1 MKFKNS
7 KGITLVALVITIILL
22 LLLAAI
28 TISSLRNS
36 GLFSGAKNA
45 KLKTEI
51 AQEKEELKLAFN
63 EILTKNISESG
74 YYFINY
80 EELESELK
88 NTEKHPNIKSVE
100 IADAKP
106 YTSIE
111 LSSNKRM
118 NLSNLF
124 MPVSS
129 AAIQAVKIESKYAKV
144 TFNSDRSYYI
154 GIQENV
160 GKIFIEKDYA
170 IVENNSDNSDDEET
184 KTQLSEIEELKLAI
198 KNSKE
203 MNVYF
208 EKEIIVPDSIE
219 AELNDKSLHP
229 NITNVEI
236 LSEESMPYDTIEVAS
251 TNKTIFNLKNLF
263 IPTAQAVG
271 VHYSDHHIRVTFKS
285 LNVYYV
291 SIEDGDKTIENNGKI
306 YASSENFSDF
316 SVIKTNEYLKQ
327 LDKSNNLDNFEMYSY
342 LSKLDNLD
350 GYVICGLNSKGQQKL
365 ENNELTELKINEKI
379 NGKNVDAI
387 SAIYSF
393 GINGQMDFSGI
404 TKVII
409 PDSVKVIGPNA
420 FTSFDENTKIIYNEK
435 IDRYIS
441 LKAFYNY
448 YDVEFR
454 DFSTSIQGTKN
465 YVDMLNQKIKN
476 GKSLNEVEQ
485 ENHKIYQSLL
495 DFVGEKEYFN
505 CCVISGIS
513 FLGNTKIS
521 ENKLEELVIPEKY
534 LGKQVVSIE
543 GFFDNIDFS
552 SVKKIIIPSSV
563 KIIQPYAFRAFSPDT
578 EFVHEGGYD
587 FVGEGAFPTAK

>member
-420 FTSFDENTKIIYNEK
+420 F
-435 IDRYIS
+435 
-441 LKAFYNY
+441 
-448 YDVEFR
+448 
-454 DFSTSIQGTKN
+454 
-465 YVDMLNQKIKN
+465 
-476 GKSLNEVEQ
+476 
-485 ENHKIYQSLL
+485 
-495 DFVGEKEYFN
+495 
-505 CCVISGIS
+505 
-513 FLGNTKIS
+513 
-521 ENKLEELVIPEKY
+521 
-534 LGKQVVSIE
+534 
-543 GFFDNIDFS
+543 
-552 SVKKIIIPSSV
+552 
-563 KIIQPYAFRAFSPDT
+563 RAFSPDT

>member
-198 KNSKE
+198 KNSKD
-203 MNVYF
+203 F

-379 NGKNVDAI
+379 NGKNV
-387 SAIYSF
+387 
-393 GINGQMDFSGI
+393 
-404 TKVII
+404 
-409 PDSVKVIGPNA
+409 
-420 FTSFDENTKIIYNEK
+420 
-435 IDRYIS
+435 
-441 LKAFYNY
+441 
-448 YDVEFR
+448 
-454 DFSTSIQGTKN
+454 
-465 YVDMLNQKIKN
+465 
-476 GKSLNEVEQ
+476 
-485 ENHKIYQSLL
+485 
-495 DFVGEKEYFN
+495 
-505 CCVISGIS
+505 
-513 FLGNTKIS
+513 
-521 ENKLEELVIPEKY
+521 
-534 LGKQVVSIE
+534 VSIE

>member
-208 EKEIIVPDSIE
+208 EKEIIVPNSIK

-420 FTSFDENTKIIYNEK
+420 F
-435 IDRYIS
+435 
-441 LKAFYNY
+441 
-448 YDVEFR
+448 
-454 DFSTSIQGTKN
+454 
-465 YVDMLNQKIKN
+465 
-476 GKSLNEVEQ
+476 
-485 ENHKIYQSLL
+485 
-495 DFVGEKEYFN
+495 
-505 CCVISGIS
+505 
-513 FLGNTKIS
+513 
-521 ENKLEELVIPEKY
+521 
-534 LGKQVVSIE
+534 
-543 GFFDNIDFS
+543 
-552 SVKKIIIPSSV
+552 
-563 KIIQPYAFRAFSPDT
+563 RAFSPDT